1 MTKLLDDITDD
12 YLIAAVRQDDGE
24 YEIVAAANGF
34 EMLMNCV
41 LKACPNMKEKAD
53 MMVLKIDHRMTIT
66 KTGENK
72 WNFEKLEA

>member
-1 MTKLLDDITDD
+1 MTKKLLDDITDD

-24 YEIVAAANGF
+24 YEIVATANGID
-34 EMLMNCV
+34 MLMNCV
-41 LKACPNMKEKAD
+41 LKACPNIEKAD
-53 MMVLKIDHRMTIT
+53 MMVLKIDHRIVIV